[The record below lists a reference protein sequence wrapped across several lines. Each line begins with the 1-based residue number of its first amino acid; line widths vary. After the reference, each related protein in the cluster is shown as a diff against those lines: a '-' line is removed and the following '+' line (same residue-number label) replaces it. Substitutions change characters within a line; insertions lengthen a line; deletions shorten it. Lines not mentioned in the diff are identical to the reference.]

1 MFGET
6 TSSSHEADPCAS
18 DRAWVERSG
27 PLVTLILVIIL
38 PAQGRAEIETAD
50 WRLSAEDRQ
59 AAFARLVEAHHADLV
74 RLAYLICGDRELA
87 ADVAQSTWQAAWAQ
101 LEKLRDP
108 GAARAWLLSITANQ
122 ARRQIRRLALRRVLE
137 PRSLA
142 WSRHAH
148 ATGQDPDLDVDLAA
162 ALAKLDPHDRQLIAL
177 RYAIGLTSEEIGPMV
192 KLSASGVRVRLGRLR
207 ERLRRELTDG

>member
-1 MFGET
+1 
-6 TSSSHEADPCAS
+6 
-18 DRAWVERSG
+18 
-27 PLVTLILVIIL
+27 VIIL
-38 PAQGRAEIETAD
+38 LAQGRAEIEPAD
-50 WRLSAEDRQ
+50 WRPSAEDRQ
-59 AAFARLVEAHHADLV
+59 AAFARLVEAHHGDLV

-142 WSRHAH
+142 WSRRAYSPHP
-148 ATGQDPDLDVDLAA
+148 DPDLDIDLAT
-162 ALAKLDPHDRQLIAL
+162 ALAKLDPRDRQLIAL
-177 RYAIGLTSEEIGPMV
+177 RYVLGLTSEEIGTMV
-192 KLSASGVRVRLGRLR
+192 MLSASGVRVRLGRLR

>member
-1 MFGET
+1 M
-6 TSSSHEADPCAS
+6 
-18 DRAWVERSG
+18 ERSG
-27 PLVTLILVIIL
+27 PLVTLIPVIIL
-38 PAQGRAEIETAD
+38 QAQGRAEIETAD

-87 ADVAQSTWQAAWAQ
+87 ADVAQSAWQAAWAQ

-142 WSRHAH
+142 WGRRASSPHL
-148 ATGQDPDLDVDLAA
+148 DPDLDIDLAA
-162 ALAKLDPHDRQLIAL
+162 ALAKLDPRDRQLIAL
-177 RYAIGLTSEEIGPMV
+177 RYVLGLTSEEIGPMV

-207 ERLRRELTDG
+207 ERLHKELADG

>member
-1 MFGET
+1 
-6 TSSSHEADPCAS
+6 
-18 DRAWVERSG
+18 
-27 PLVTLILVIIL
+27 VIIL
-38 PAQGRAEIETAD
+38 LAQGRADIETAD
-50 WRLSAEDRQ
+50 WRLGAEDRQ

-142 WSRHAH
+142 WGRRASSTHL
-148 ATGQDPDLDVDLAA
+148 DPDLDIDLAA
-162 ALAKLDPHDRQLIAL
+162 ALAKLDPRDRQLIAL

-192 KLSASGVRVRLGRLR
+192 MLSASGVRVRLARLR
-207 ERLRRELTDG
+207 ERLHQELTDG

>member
-1 MFGET
+1 M
-6 TSSSHEADPCAS
+6 
-18 DRAWVERSG
+18 
-27 PLVTLILVIIL
+27 IIL
-38 PAQGRAEIETAD
+38 HAQGRAEIETAG
-50 WRLSAEDRQ
+50 WRLSAGDRQ

-74 RLAYLICGDRELA
+74 RFAYLICGDRELA

-101 LEKLRDP
+101 LDKLRDP

-142 WSRHAH
+142 WGRRAAPPHL
-148 ATGQDPDLDVDLAA
+148 DPDLDLDLAA
-162 ALAKLDPHDRQLIAL
+162 ALAKLDPRDRQLIAL
-177 RYAIGLTSEEIGPMV
+177 RYVLGLTSEEIGPMV
-192 KLSASGVRVRLGRLR
+192 RLSASAVRVRLGRLR

>member
-1 MFGET
+1 
-6 TSSSHEADPCAS
+6 
-18 DRAWVERSG
+18 VERSG
-27 PLVTLILVIIL
+27 PLVTPIPVIIL
-38 PAQGRAEIETAD
+38 LAQGRAEIETAD
-50 WRLSAEDRQ
+50 WRLGTEDRQ
-59 AAFARLVEAHHADLV
+59 AAFARLVAAHHADLV

-142 WSRHAH
+142 WGRRASSPHL
-148 ATGQDPDLDVDLAA
+148 DPDLDIDLAA
-162 ALAKLDPHDRQLIAL
+162 ALAKLDPRDRQLIAL
-177 RYAIGLTSEEIGPMV
+177 RYAIGLTSEEIGPLV
-192 KLSASGVRVRLGRLR
+192 KLSASAVRVRLGRLR
-207 ERLRRELTDG
+207 ERLHKELADG